1 MTLFQPLSK
10 LGFNRRGIA
19 VSVLLA
25 SALALTACG
34 NAGNDNNANAD
45 GSNSASP
52 TSSSAALASPE
63 ASSSAAVSPSASPST
78 SESPDAAS
86 SAAASPSSSGA
97 SAQADNPY
105 EVAGVEDP
113 AAFEQ
118 MFSSLQKAVAD
129 NNQEEAAKYVLYP
142 LRVNGGKEALTIQDK
157 DDFVA
162 KYDQIFT
169 EEVKKALADQKPR
182 EMFVNDKGV
191 MAGDGQIWFGATAD
205 ADQTYGMIAVN
216 LNA

>member
-1 MTLFQPLSK
+1 MILFQPLSK
-10 LGFNRRGIA
+10 VGFNRRGIA

-34 NAGNDNNANAD
+34 NAGNDNNANA
-45 GSNSASP
+45 GGTNSASP
-52 TSSSAALASPE
+52 TSSPALVSPE
-63 ASSSAAVSPSASPST
+63 SSSSAAASPSASSAA
-78 SESPDAAS
+78 SKSPEVPS

-97 SAQADNPY
+97 SAQTGNPY

-113 AAFEQ
+113 AAFEK